1 MKANLAK
8 GFHRLETMLT
18 NRNDKI
24 ERLQSINAELLAALK
39 EIAHDTVDFEHGDA
53 NTEIFVRGL
62 GSKAKTARDKAR
74 E

>member
-24 ERLQSINAELLAALK
+24 ERLQSINAVLLAALEAMSEHFEIIGVGRKGSSIYQQAQAAIAKAGK
-39 EIAHDTVDFEHGDA
+39 E
-53 NTEIFVRGL
+53 
-62 GSKAKTARDKAR
+62 
-74 E
+74 